1 MRKLHVQQ
9 RNKNLRGKKKKELG
23 ETPRLYQHK
32 KMEVF
37 KMLSQKTLKR
47 AKFEFTN
54 GDFSETIL
62 EKNEGEIFRVKIIT
76 WY

>member
-1 MRKLHVQQ
+1 MRAAKKQEFEKQ
-9 RNKNLRGKKKKELG
+9 KEERGEA
-23 ETPRLYQHK
+23 PRLYQHK

-37 KMLSQKTLKR
+37 KVLSQKTLKR

-62 EKNEGEIFRVKIIT
+62 EKNEG
-76 WY
+76 